1 MSGGPG
7 APHRILRNKAVRE
20 WEAAGRPLSGQR
32 PAEGTVIGT
41 LTYEGDPIE
50 IPRYASFM
58 LTPAF
63 EGDAEYAPMWAG
75 ESVSL
80 VNEIKPAGQIVAD
93 IVGEAEAAPQNL

>member
-1 MSGGPG
+1 
-7 APHRILRNKAVRE
+7 
-20 WEAAGRPLSGQR
+20 
-32 PAEGTVIGT
+32 
-41 LTYEGDPIE
+41 
-50 IPRYASFM
+50 M